1 MHDQSLAA
9 MRSVDNPAF
18 AMLLEGIRKAVREGW
33 GRRNC
38 PCDRRFTVAPTHAG
52 CIAHNTFA

>member
-18 AMLLEGIRKAVREGW
+18 AMLLKGIRKAVREGW
-33 GRRNC
+33 GS
-38 PCDRRFTVAPTHAG
+38 
-52 CIAHNTFA
+52 